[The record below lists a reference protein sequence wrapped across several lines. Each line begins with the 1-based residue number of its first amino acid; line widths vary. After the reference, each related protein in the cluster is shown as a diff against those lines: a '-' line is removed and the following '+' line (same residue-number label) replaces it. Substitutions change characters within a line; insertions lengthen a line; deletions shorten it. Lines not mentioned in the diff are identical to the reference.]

1 MTPDIRLENYIS
13 DNIEE
18 AVRSGWIKAY
28 FQPVIRTLTGQA
40 AGYEA
45 LARWIDPVHGF
56 LTPDLFIPVLENC
69 GKICLLDICILEQ
82 ICMCML
88 QS

>member
-1 MTPDIRLENYIS
+1 MQTDAYLCTRGVTGKMTPDIRLENYIS

-28 FQPVIRTLTGQA
+28 FQPVIRTLTGQT

-56 LTPDLFIPVLENC
+56 LTPDLFIPVNRTGSL
-69 GKICLLDICILEQ
+69 
-82 ICMCML
+82 
-88 QS
+88 